1 MSNPLYTGVHYHP
14 VYLMATSDLLNPVI
28 VFITYL
34 GTGGLV
40 YLAGRALAPV
50 VMDTGWKLQP
60 YACGEIAPLTKMRPN
75 YNFYH
80 IAFLFTILHVG
91 ALMTC
96 TSFGLTSFVL
106 PLLYLSLVLFGTAV
120 LIAR

>member
-1 MSNPLYTGVHYHP
+1 MT
-14 VYLMATSDLLNPVI
+14 ASDLLNPVV
-28 VFITYL
+28 VFIIYL
-34 GTGGLV
+34 GTGCLV
-40 YLAGRALAPV
+40 YLTGCVLAPAV
-50 VMDTGWKLQP
+50 KNTGWKLQP

-91 ALMTC
+91 TLMTC

-120 LIAR
+120 LIRR